1 MLTAH
6 IHAKTRTSLAPH
18 HLFAAARL
26 AKRIREVEQENQG
39 KPFGAFYDEILHN
52 ALGVAMMTVASLES
66 YANELY
72 FEGSAIAPAQNQA
85 FASEFQEIVDREPV
99 LRKFSL
105 ILAIRSAKRLDL
117 GCPEVQSVDA
127 LIKLR
132 NAIVNVRSEWLGNR
146 MNTQNYVNA
155 YTTGS
160 WHRPS
165 YLTSPCFR
173 THGLQPASQIGRCRQ
188 RCNSCGIFIPRRGYK
203 TLCRSSSREWSHSQ
217 VKMRSNPLFH
227 RTCAKS
233 RANWRIQTLN
243 DCFPRAVTT
252 ALGHETTFLS
262 PNSSPES
269 GQ

>member
-132 NAIVNVRSEWLGNR
+132 NAIVHFRSEWFGEQDEHAKLCKRLHNR
-146 MNTQNYVNA
+146 FLASPFLSNEPLFPNA
-155 YTTGS
+155 WASASFANWALRSTMQFLRYFYTEA
-160 WHRPS
+160 
-165 YLTSPCFR
+165 
-173 THGLQPASQIGRCRQ
+173 GLQDPLQK
-188 RCNSCGIFIPRRGYK
+188 FI
-203 TLCRSSSREWSHSQ
+203 SRVESLSGE
-217 VKMRSNPLFH
+217 N
-227 RTCAKS
+227 
-233 RANWRIQTLN
+233 
-243 DCFPRAVTT
+243 
-252 ALGHETTFLS
+252 AL
-262 PNSSPES
+262 
-269 GQ
+269 